1 MGRKDA
7 TLIRSDA
14 MHLIMGNIYPNRAD
28 NEAFIRVT
36 IELEPIRRYIAE
48 KTPTDPDYKYSL
60 FQVVVA
66 AFLKCAVLRP
76 KLNRFYAN
84 KNYYQRKDITA
95 GFVVKKEF
103 ADDGGEGFAFLKAK
117 ENWTM
122 QTVHN
127 EFRDTVKKERTGV
140 ATNNTEDAMELLNK
154 LPLFISKT
162 AIRFMRFLDRHGW
175 LPQSMI
181 SSDPDF
187 ATIFF
192 SNLGSIG
199 MDAGY
204 HHLSN
209 WGTTSL
215 FCTVGIIHKEPVY
228 DEEGHAEMRE
238 VVDLGLT
245 IDERIADGYYYAK
258 TIRLLKKL
266 LGNPWLLDQTFN
278 TEVEDY

>member
-7 TLIRSDA
+7 VLIRSDA

-28 NEAFIRVT
+28 NEAFIRLT
-36 IELEPIRRYIAE
+36 IDMEPIRRYIAE
-48 KTPTDPDYKYSL
+48 KSPTDPDYKYSL
-60 FQVVVA
+60 FQIVVG
-66 AFLKCAVLRP
+66 AFLKCAILRP
-76 KLNRFYAN
+76 KLNRFYSN

-103 ADDGGEGFAFLKAK
+103 SDDGGEGFAFLKAK
-117 ENWTM
+117 EDWTM
-122 QTVHN
+122 KTVHDQ
-127 EFRDTVKKERTGV
+127 FRDIVKKERSGV
-140 ATNNTEDAMELLNK
+140 ATNNTEDVMEILNK
-154 LPLFISKT
+154 LPLFLSK
-162 AIRFMRFLDRHGW
+162 AIIGFLRFLDRHGW

-181 SSDPDF
+181 SDDPDF
-187 ATIFF
+187 ASVFF

-215 FCTVGIIHKEPVY
+215 FCTVGIIRKEPVY
-228 DEEGHAEMRE
+228 DEEGNVEIRE
-238 VVDLGLT
+238 RVDLGLT

-266 LGNPWLLDQTFN
+266 FSNPWLLDEPFSTA
-278 TEVEDY
+278 VEEY

>member
-7 TLIRSDA
+7 VLIKSDA
-14 MHLIMGNIYPNRAD
+14 MHFVMGNIYPNRAD
-28 NEAFIRVT
+28 NEAFIRMTV
-36 IELEPIRRYIAE
+36 EMDPIRSYLEE
-48 KTPTDPDYKYSL
+48 KMAANPEYKYSL

-76 KLNRFYAN
+76 KLNRFFAN

-103 ADDGGEGFAFLKAK
+103 SDEGTEGFAFLKA
-117 ENWTM
+117 EEDWTM
-122 QTVHN
+122 DIVHE
-127 EFRDTVKKERTGV
+127 EFQKRVRKERSSK
-140 ATNNTEDAMELLNK
+140 ASNSTENAMEIFNK
-154 LPLFISKT
+154 MP
-162 AIRFMRFLDRHGW
+162 RFLSKFIISIVRVMDRHGW
-175 LPQSMI
+175 MPKSF
-181 SSDPDF
+181 SSDDPDF

-215 FCTVGIIHKEPVY
+215 FCTVGIIHKQPFY
-228 DEEGHAEMRE
+228 NDDGTITMRE

-266 LGNPWLLDQTFN
+266 FSDPHLLDQPFS

>member
-14 MHLIMGNIYPNRAD
+14 MHFIMGNIYPNRAD

-36 IELEPIRRYIAE
+36 IDLEPVRRYIAE
-48 KTPTDPDYKYSL
+48 KEAAGCDYKYSL
-60 FQVVVA
+60 FQIVVG

-76 KLNRFYAN
+76 KLNRFYVN
-84 KNYYQRKDITA
+84 RNYYQRKDITA

-103 ADDGGEGFAFLKAK
+103 ADDGGEGFAFLKA
-117 ENWTM
+117 EEDWTM
-122 QTVHN
+122 ETVH
-127 EFRDTVKKERTGV
+127 EKFRDTVKKERSGN

-154 LPLFISKT
+154 MPRFLSKA
-162 AIRFMRFLDRHGW
+162 AIRFMLFLDKHGW
-175 LPQSMI
+175 LPKSMI
-181 SSDPDF
+181 SDDPDF
-187 ATIFF
+187 ASIFF

-215 FCTVGIIHKEPVY
+215 FCTVGVIHKEPVY
-228 DEEGHAEMRE
+228 DDEGNVEMRE
-238 VVDLGLT
+238 RVDLGLT

-266 LGNPWLLDQTFN
+266 FSDPWLLDQPFN

>member
-1 MGRKDA
+1 MKRKDA
-7 TLIRSDA
+7 DLIKSDA
-14 MHLIMGNIYPNRAD
+14 MHFVMGNIYPNRAD
-28 NEAFIRVT
+28 NEAFIRATV
-36 IELEPIRRYIAE
+36 EMEPIRRYIDE
-48 KTPTDPDYKYSL
+48 KMAASPDYKYTL
-60 FQVVVA
+60 FQVIIA

-76 KLNRFYAN
+76 KLNRFLLN

-103 ADDGGEGFAFLKAK
+103 SDNGMEGFAFLKAK
-117 ENWTM
+117 EDWTM
-122 QTVHN
+122 DTVHN
-127 EFRDTVKKERTGV
+127 EIRDKVTKTRSSQ
-140 ATNNTEDAMELLNK
+140 ASNPTESAMEIFNK
-154 LPLFISKT
+154 MPRFFSKFVISV
-162 AIRFMRFLDRHGW
+162 IRWMDRHGMM
-175 LPQSMI
+175 PQSFM
-181 SSDPDF
+181 SDDPDY
-187 ATIFF
+187 ASVFF

-215 FCTVGIIHKEPVY
+215 FCTVGVIHKAPFY
-228 DEEGHAEMRE
+228 DDNGNIEMRE

-266 LGNPWLLDQTFN
+266 LSDPWLLDQPFN